1 MSKVFRTVAVCE
13 DVTLVHASRGNEMAP
28 LLPPPNCLCDALLC
42 RSLHFCHGLKS
53 QGDRCHGR
61 PGGGVCLG
69 AVARPRGLMG
79 SLEGPAR
86 TPRQNSSD
94 SEGTVVSIGML
105 VS

>member
-1 MSKVFRTVAVCE
+1 MSKVFRTVAVRE

-61 PGGGVCLG
+61 PGGGVRLG

-94 SEGTVVSIGML
+94 SEGTVVSIGMP

>member
-1 MSKVFRTVAVCE
+1 MSRKAW
-13 DVTLVHASRGNEMAP
+13 
-28 LLPPPNCLCDALLC
+28 
-42 RSLHFCHGLKS
+42 
-53 QGDRCHGR
+53 
-61 PGGGVCLG
+61 GGVRLG

-94 SEGTVVSIGML
+94 SEGTVVSIGMP